1 MAQPQPVQRFPYSG
15 AAAPDFLEDV
25 PELQPDDPV
34 VDSSNEGHIPSK
46 DDTFQPTDVY

>member
-1 MAQPQPVQRFPYSG
+1 MAQPQPVQRFPN
-15 AAAPDFLEDV
+15 FLEDV

-34 VDSSNEGHIPSK
+34 VDSSSKDRIPSK